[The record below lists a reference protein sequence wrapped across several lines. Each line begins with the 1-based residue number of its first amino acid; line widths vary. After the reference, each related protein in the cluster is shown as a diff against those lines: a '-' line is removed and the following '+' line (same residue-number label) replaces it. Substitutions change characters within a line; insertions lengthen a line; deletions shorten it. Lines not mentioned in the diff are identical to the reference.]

1 MAYLQNIRTVLHSNQ
16 MARQPQSPTG
26 KPRAGLVQMRATE
39 DERAHWQR
47 LAEQRGL
54 NLSDLMRQA
63 LASYT
68 TPDAARPDL
77 HLALALERMCKD
89 AGISSSQAVGF
100 LQALI
105 QRIQPT
111 AEAEGPK
118 AGRKKR

>member
-1 MAYLQNIRTVLHSNQ
+1 
-16 MARQPQSPTG
+16 MARLPKSPTG
-26 KPRAGLVQMRATE
+26 MPRGGLVQMRATE
-39 DERAHWQR
+39 EERTHLQR

-54 NLSDLMRQA
+54 SLSDLMRQA

-68 TPDAARPDL
+68 APDAARPDL

-89 AGISSSQAVGF
+89 AGISSSQVISF

-105 QRIQPT
+105 QRMQAT
-111 AEAEGPK
+111 AESEGPK